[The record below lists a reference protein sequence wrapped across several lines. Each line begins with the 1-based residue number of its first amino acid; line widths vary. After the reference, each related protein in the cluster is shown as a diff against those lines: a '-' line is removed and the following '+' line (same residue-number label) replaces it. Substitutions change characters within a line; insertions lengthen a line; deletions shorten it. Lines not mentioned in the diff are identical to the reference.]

1 MAWVNA
7 DRTSCADL
15 TWTSKK
21 EPCKLVTS
29 VYFLV
34 LGGWWCNCY
43 ADVIMSLPG
52 LCVQSW
58 GRWTFFAVWTPA
70 SVTNHGHSLISSST
84 LDLDNLMSG
93 WLIDGEC
100 LRWLKG
106 MKRRMSP
113 LDRLPFFTRLVF
125 SVSHPLI
132 WRRCATYKSPTRRQV
147 FYFSLLRAD

>member
-113 LDRLPFFTRLVF
+113 LDRLPFLPV
-125 SVSHPLI
+125 
-132 WRRCATYKSPTRRQV
+132 
-147 FYFSLLRAD
+147 